1 MARYNLRFLS
11 KYLLRRTEVN
21 LVIPSLDLRGA
32 VSQKDDRYY
41 QNDTQRFPLI
51 IAMSGFGDDN
61 EAWIRN
67 TDVVALCDKYR
78 VAVAMIGGEN
88 KWYLDS
94 SPTDN
99 WHSFVSKELPDFLFG
114 NFSKL
119 DPERLIL
126 AGVSMGGYGALYNG
140 LKNPGNYC
148 GILSLSPAIKPDGYM
163 DEEKAGTL
171 KELFTAAKAELPYIH
186 LAIGDQDFIFGQSME
201 FDGWLRENVPGV
213 SYRTVAGYGHTWDL
227 WDRELERF
235 LQELKARQIIL

>member
-1 MARYNLRFLS
+1 MARYNFRFLS

-21 LVIPSLDLRGA
+21 LVIPSLDLHGA
-32 VSQKDDRYY
+32 IAQKDEHYY
-41 QNDTQRFPLI
+41 CHDQERFPLI

-99 WHSFVSKELPDFLFG
+99 WHSFITRELPDFLYG

-119 DPERLIL
+119 DPSRLML

-140 LKNPGNYC
+140 LKNPENYRA
-148 GILSLSPAIKPDGYM
+148 ILALSPALKPDGYM
-163 DEEKAGTL
+163 DEEKTGTL
-171 KELFTAAKAELPYIH
+171 KDLFLAAKDRLPYVY
-186 LAIGDQDFIFGQSME
+186 LAVGDKDFIFDQSAAMNQ
-201 FDGWLRENVPGV
+201 WLTENIPGV
-213 SYRTVAGYGHTWDL
+213 AYHIVGGYGHTWDL
-227 WDRELERF
+227 WDRELESF
-235 LQELKARQIIL
+235 LQELKSKQVI